1 MIKRTLFF
9 GNPAY
14 LSTQN
19 QQLKVNFPEQEKED
33 RLIPIEDIGIIVLEN
48 QQITITNGLLQK
60 LIENKCCV
68 ISCNGQH
75 LPTALLL
82 PTHGHTEIT
91 ERVRYQ
97 INASKPLK
105 KNLWAQTITAKIQ
118 NQAAHLKEKGKDT
131 IRLDYLARN
140 VQSGDSGN
148 HEAQAAAV
156 YWQSLFDIESFNREQ
171 NGIPPNNLLN
181 YGYAILRAIIA
192 RAIVSSGMLT
202 VLGIW
207 HRNKYNPFCLAD
219 DLMEPYRPYV
229 DLIVADIVA
238 AEDDYS
244 ELNTILKSEL
254 LNIAAMDVFIDG
266 SNSPLMVAASRTTS
280 SLFDCFMGVSR
291 KIIYP
296 EYGH

>member
-19 QQLKVNFPEQEKED
+19 QQLKVSFPEEDKED

-60 LIENKCCV
+60 LTENKSSI
-68 ISCNGQH
+68 ISCNAQH

-82 PTHGHTEIT
+82 PTHGHTELS

-105 KNLWAQTITAKIQ
+105 KNLWAQTVSVKIQ
-118 NQAAHLKEKGKDT
+118 NQAAHLKERGIDAV
-131 IRLDYLARN
+131 RLEYLARN

-156 YWQSLFDIESFNREQ
+156 YWQSIFEIEDFNREQ
-171 NGIPPNNLLN
+171 NGVPPNNLLN

-229 DLIVADIVA
+229 DLIVAHIVEN
-238 AEDDYS
+238 EDDYS

-266 SNSPLMVAASRTTS
+266 GRSPLMVAASRTTS
-280 SLFDCFMGVSR
+280 SLFDCFVGVSR

-296 EYGH
+296 EYGR

>member
-19 QQLKVNFPEQEKED
+19 QQLKVSFPEEEKED

-60 LIENKCCV
+60 LTENKSSV
-68 ISCNGQH
+68 ISCNGKH

-82 PTHGHTEIT
+82 PTHGHTELT

-105 KNLWAQTITAKIQ
+105 KNLWAQTVSAKIQ
-118 NQAAHLKEKGKDT
+118 NQAAHLKERGIDAV
-131 IRLDYLARN
+131 RLEYLARN

-156 YWQSLFDIESFNREQ
+156 YWQSLFDIEDFNREQ
-171 NGIPPNNLLN
+171 HGIPPNNLLN

-229 DLIVADIVA
+229 DLIVAHIVEN
-238 AEDDYS
+238 EDDYS
-244 ELNTILKSEL
+244 ELNTVLKSEL
-254 LNIAAMDVFIDG
+254 LGIAAMDVFIDG
-266 SNSPLMVAASRTTS
+266 SRSPLMVAASRTTS
-280 SLFDCFMGVSR
+280 SLFDCFVGVSR

-296 EYGH
+296 EYGR